1 MSNTALAHK
10 WILEVKLEQI
20 KKWLEENE
28 RSQAWLARQSDIS
41 PENLNR
47 IINGHVEPKFS
58 TMEKI
63 DEVIK

>member
-1 MSNTALAHK
+1 MEHTWVL
-10 WILEVKLEQI
+10 VKKIDHI
-20 KKWLEENE
+20 KEWLEENE

-47 IINGHVEPKFS
+47 IIKGHIEPKFS

-63 DEVIK
+63 YEVIK

>member
-1 MSNTALAHK
+1 MLAHK
-10 WILEVKLEQI
+10 WVLEWRLENI
-20 KKWLEENE
+20 KIWLKENE

-47 IINGHVEPKFS
+47 IMNGHVEPKFS

>member
-1 MSNTALAHK
+1 MSNTVLAYK
-10 WILEVKLEQI
+10 WVLEWRLEKI
-20 KKWLEENE
+20 KIWLKENE

-47 IINGHVEPKFS
+47 IMNGHVEPKFS

>member
-1 MSNTALAHK
+1 MSNTALAYK

-41 PENLNR
+41 P
-47 IINGHVEPKFS
+47 
-58 TMEKI
+58 
-63 DEVIK
+63 

>member
-1 MSNTALAHK
+1 MSNTALAYK

-41 PENLNR
+41 PENLN
-47 IINGHVEPKFS
+47 GHVEPKFS